1 MAAFFLTQ
9 HDHMILIRGLLVA
22 VAVAMP
28 INIFVSIMGGASPGS
43 KGFFYTF
50 GLVLGM
56 ELGGALTFLL
66 AARIVDSLLSLAPAW
81 STFSYTGIIIASLI
95 FVVVFNVFVDN
106 LFQFKQ
112 GNYGI
117 SVYGFIGLLVFWGGV
132 IFVGRLF

>member
-1 MAAFFLTQ
+1 
-9 HDHMILIRGLLVA
+9 MILLRGLLVA
-22 VAVAMP
+22 VALAMP
-28 INIFVSIMGGASPGS
+28 VNIFVSIMGGASPGS
-43 KGFFYTF
+43 KGFFHSF

-56 ELGGALTFLL
+56 ELGCALAFLL
-66 AARIVDSLLSLAPAW
+66 LARIVDSLLSLAPAW
-81 STFSYTGIIIASLI
+81 TTFSYAGIVIASLL
-95 FVVVFNVFVDN
+95 FVVLFNVFVDN